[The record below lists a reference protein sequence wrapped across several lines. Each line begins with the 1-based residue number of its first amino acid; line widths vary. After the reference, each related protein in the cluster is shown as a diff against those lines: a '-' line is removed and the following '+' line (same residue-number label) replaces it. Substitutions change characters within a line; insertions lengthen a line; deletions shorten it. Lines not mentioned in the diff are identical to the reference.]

1 MRKVCTIITLIIVIL
16 LQATMPVIATA
27 EIDNAYIQYLRKADY
42 HLKYWNSSKEMYTYI
57 IVSIVGFEHE
67 NNFYPAYCMNSD
79 LPGAET
85 MEYSVN
91 INDII
96 NRDDI
101 WRVVTH
107 GYPYN
112 NMGLSSDDAFV
123 VTKMAVFCM
132 LGTSDINSFYAE
144 PDDEIACLMLERLK
158 ELVAIGNNDSINRNI
173 GEIEVKKVDELKELD
188 DYFYQEYIISSDIEL
203 EKYEIKNFKD
213 FPEGSFIANES
224 NNAQCVFNS
233 GENFRIILPKS
244 GFERDISGSFEIEAK
259 LKNYPV
265 FYGEAPEGYQ
275 NYVVT
280 FDVFGNRLKE
290 VEVKFLAKTGNIKII
305 KKDEESL
312 EPLSNVKFELYD
324 ENMNAIETLI
334 TDSNGEAISKYYPS
348 YNKTYYLK
356 EIETQDG
363 YDLDDEIREIVLLDG
378 ETLELEIN
386 NKKIPE
392 EVEEPPEKVN
402 EPSEVIE
409 EPPKEILEEPPIEP
423 EKETVKEIEKEK
435 EVIILKQVVETAKI
449 LPRTGI

>member
-1 MRKVCTIITLIIVIL
+1 MRKVLTIISLIVVIF
-16 LQATMPVIATA
+16 LQATIPVIATA

-57 IVSIVGFEHE
+57 ICSIVGFEH
-67 NNFYPAYCMNSD
+67 NGNFYPAYCMNSD

-85 MEYSVN
+85 VEYSVN

-112 NMGLSSDDAFV
+112 NMGLSDDDAFV

-144 PDDEIACLMLERLK
+144 QDDATACLMLDRLK
-158 ELVAIGNNDSINRNI
+158 ELVAIGNDETIDRNI
-173 GEIEVKKVDELKELD
+173 GNIEVSKVNELKELD
-188 DYFYQEYIISSDIEL
+188 EYFYQEYSVSSDIEL
-203 EKYEIKNFKD
+203 DKYEIKNFKD
-213 FPEGSFIANES
+213 FPEGSFVANEN
-224 NNAQCVFNS
+224 NNAQTVFDTGN
-233 GENFRIILPKS
+233 NFRVIMPKS
-244 GFERDISGSFEIEAK
+244 GFENDINGSFEIEAK

-265 FYGEAPEGYQ
+265 FYGEAPDGYQ
-275 NYVVT
+275 NYVIT
-280 FDVFGNRLKE
+280 FDVFGNNSKNVNTE
-290 VEVKFLAKTGNIKII
+290 FQAKTGSIKVI

-324 ENMNAIETLI
+324 EEMNVIETLI
-334 TDSNGEAISKYYPS
+334 TDENGEVVSEKYPVL
-348 YNKTYYLK
+348 NKVYYLK
-356 EIETQDG
+356 EIETHEG
-363 YDLDDEIREIVLLDG
+363 FELDDEIREIKLLDG
-378 ETLELEIN
+378 DTLEIEIL

-392 EVEEPPEKVN
+392 VVEEH
-402 EPSEVIE
+402 SG
-409 EPPKEILEEPPIEP
+409 EPPIDIPVEPEIIEESHVEP
-423 EKETVKEIEKEK
+423 EKEIIKEVEK
-435 EVIILKQVVETAKI
+435 EVIILRHVEETAKI